1 MTLLRP
7 ALAKSV
13 NSLLSRGGG
22 EGEWVEYIQE
32 ITKRGERGQRGK
44 GDGKTPSA
52 IRVQLT
58 PPAVL

>member
-7 ALAKSV
+7 ALAKPV

-22 EGEWVEYIQE
+22 EWVEYVQE